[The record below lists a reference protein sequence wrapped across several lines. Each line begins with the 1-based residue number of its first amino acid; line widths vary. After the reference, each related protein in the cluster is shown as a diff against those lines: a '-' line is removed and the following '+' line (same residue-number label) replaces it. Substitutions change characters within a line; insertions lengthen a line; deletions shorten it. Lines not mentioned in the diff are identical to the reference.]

1 MPPEAPSPPHTPRL
15 APMQPDRRQIS
26 QYARLAR
33 LGPGPGSPSVV
44 RTLVEIPKGS
54 CNKYEM
60 DEDTGLIR
68 LDRNLSTSNVY
79 PGDYGFIPGTLSED
93 GDPLDV
99 LIAVNE
105 PTFPGCLIDA
115 RVIGVFFMVD
125 DGDKDEK
132 VVAVPNRDPHFAEIE
147 DISQMPAHFRRHVEH
162 FFMTYKALENG
173 RVTNE
178 GWGDRAVAE
187 SIVDESIQRYETKVK
202 AARRAA

>member
-1 MPPEAPSPPHTPRL
+1 MSQE
-15 APMQPDRRQIS
+15 RRDLTL
-26 QYARLAR
+26 YARLSR
-33 LGPGPGSPSVV
+33 LRAGPLSPGVV

-115 RVIGVFFMVD
+115 RVIGVFYMVD
-125 DGDKDEK
+125 GGEGDEK
-132 VVAVPNRDPHFAEIE
+132 IVAVPNRDPHFAEIE
-147 DISQMPAHFRRHVEH
+147 DVSDMPAHFKRHVEH
-162 FFMTYKALENG
+162 FFMTYKALEGGETCN
-173 RVTNE
+173 R
-178 GWGDRAVAE
+178 GWGGRDEAQG
-187 SIVDESIQRYETKVK
+187 IVTEALATYAGKATDERSVSRP
-202 AARRAA
+202 A